1 MRFCSVDLTDALAKF
16 VKIVGLRTGDM
27 RVFDIARNM
36 CQSKGRMGRAVLV
49 PKHQQC
55 DPWKIPRASTKD
67 NYSSRS
73 SFNLNGPPLSYKVC
87 SITLRGMTE
96 WHWGGG
102 WGSWG
107 WVGVKEVGVGRAG
120 GGGGGGRGVGVGHG
134 MGGDGGGE
142 GWEWVVVV
150 DGGGGRKGVVDGGV
164 GCGWWVW
171 VWGMGVGGGGGVGMG
186 EQLIGN
192 GYVYTSQGPIAIS
205 LSTTGAM
212 CYLEMDGKM
221 PIIANG
227 MGDWSHRASWLDIWN
242 HSNMC
247 TKI

>member
-27 RVFDIARNM
+27 RVCDIARNM

-102 WGSWG
+102 WGRWG
-107 WVGVKEVGVGRAG
+107 WVGVKEVGVGEG
-120 GGGGGGRGVGVGHG
+120 GGGGWWWGMGWVGVGMGVVGVRDGSGWGWWMGVGVGRG
-134 MGGDGGGE
+134 WWMGAWGWGDE
-142 GWEWVVVV
+142 C
-150 DGGGGRKGVVDGGV
+150 
-164 GCGWWVW
+164 GCGG
-171 VWGMGVGGGGGVGMG
+171 WG
-186 EQLIGN
+186 
-192 GYVYTSQGPIAIS
+192 
-205 LSTTGAM
+205 
-212 CYLEMDGKM
+212 
-221 PIIANG
+221 
-227 MGDWSHRASWLDIWN
+227 
-242 HSNMC
+242 
-247 TKI
+247 